1 MMYHATEQD
10 MSEHTDPVAG
20 ESATESTASTDGTLD
35 ATGAYETAE
44 GVVLYDSEQ
53 PLAWLQSDGAVELEE
68 MR

>member
-1 MMYHATEQD
+1 
-10 MSEHTDPVAG
+10 MSERTDSVAG
-20 ESATESTASTDGTLD
+20 ASNTETTQLADGTLD

-53 PLAWLQSDGAVELEE
+53 PLAWLQSDGAVELAE